1 MNHINQITRILN
13 ALYDID
19 YIKVCCTTVED
30 NILIIDFTYDNER
43 AICSLYNKVPGGYVV
58 TNAGVGQL
66 SFALTEPDN
75 TVNTKNQKTMIVA
88 FPYPDED

>member
-19 YIKVCCTTVED
+19 YLKVCCTTVED
-30 NILIIDFTYDNER
+30 NMLIIDFTYDNER

-58 TNAGVGQL
+58 TNPDVGQL
-66 SFALTEPDN
+66 SFTLTEPDN
-75 TVNTKNQKTMIVA
+75 DEEKPQNTTIIA
-88 FPYPDED
+88 FAYPDEN

>member
-19 YIKVCCTTVED
+19 YLKVCCTTVED
-30 NILIIDFTYDNER
+30 NMLIIDFTYDNER

-58 TNAGVGQL
+58 TNPGVGQL
-66 SFALTEPDN
+66 SFTLSQFVSEAVLPAQT
-75 TVNTKNQKTMIVA
+75 QHGFI
-88 FPYPDED
+88 FQ

>member
-30 NILIIDFTYDNER
+30 NILIIDFTYDDER

-58 TNAGVGQL
+58 TNPGVGQL

-75 TVNTKNQKTMIVA
+75 IKNKKTMIVA